1 MLAKGENQKLK
12 LLYLLDILN
21 KYTDDEH
28 TITMQ
33 EIVKKLHTCGVN
45 AERKTLYNDLEEL
58 RKYGV
63 DIIGEKDGLGYNY
76 HIGNRKFE
84 LAELKLL
91 VDAVQSSRFITKAKS
106 KELIKKLNELTSKYH
121 ADELSHQVYVAGRVK
136 TMNESI
142 YYNVDLIHT
151 AISADVKIS
160 FRYFMWDENKKQV
173 YRRGGAYYS
182 VSPWGLTWDD
192 ENYYLIGY
200 DDEYEAIRYYRVD
213 KMKKIAL
220 TDKKREGK
228 DSFKS
233 VDMAAY
239 SKKRFG
245 MFDGEETEVELL
257 CDNEMAG
264 VIIDRFGRDTP
275 FVRRDE
281 EHFVALVSVAVSI
294 QFLGWVMSLGDGIK
308 IIGPKRVVERMRDEV
323 RRLETTYLE
332 D

>member
-1 MLAKGENQKLK
+1 MAKGENQKLK

-28 TITMQ
+28 FITMQ
-33 EIVKKLHTCGVN
+33 EIVKKLADCGVN

-58 RKYGV
+58 RTYGIDV
-63 DIIGEKDGLGYNY
+63 IGEKDGLGYNY

-91 VDAVQSSRFITKAKS
+91 VDAVQSSRFITKVKS
-106 KELIKKLNELTSKYH
+106 KELIKKLNDLTSKYH
-121 ADELSHQVYVAGRVK
+121 AEELNHQVFVAGRVK

-151 AISADVKIS
+151 AISEDVKIR
-160 FRYFMWDENKKQV
+160 FRYFMWNENKKQV
-173 YRRGGAYYS
+173 YRRNGAYYS

-213 KMKKIAL
+213 KMKKIVL
-220 TDKKREGK
+220 SDEKREGR

-233 VDMAAY
+233 VDMAVY

-257 CDNEMAG
+257 CDNDMAG
-264 VIIDRFGRDTP
+264 VIIDRFGKNTP
-275 FVRRDE
+275 FVKRDE

-294 QFLGWVMSLGDGIK
+294 QFLGWVMSLGEGVK
-308 IIGPKRVVERMRDEV
+308 IVGPESVVLQMQDEV
-323 RRLETTYLE
+323 KRLKYAYLG

>member
-1 MLAKGENQKLK
+1 MAKGENQKLK

-28 TITMQ
+28 FITMQ
-33 EIVKKLHTCGVN
+33 EIVKKLADCGVN

-58 RKYGV
+58 RTYGIDV
-63 DIIGEKDGLGYNY
+63 IGEKDGLGYNY

-106 KELIKKLNELTSKYH
+106 KELIKKLNDLTSKYH
-121 ADELSHQVYVAGRVK
+121 AEELNHQVFVAGRVK

-151 AISADVKIS
+151 AISEDVKIR
-160 FRYFMWDENKKQV
+160 FRYFMWNENKKQV
-173 YRRGGAYYS
+173 YRRNGAYYS

-213 KMKKIAL
+213 KMKKIVL
-220 TDKKREGK
+220 SDEKREGR

-233 VDMAAY
+233 VDMAVY

-245 MFDGEETEVELL
+245 MLDGEETEVELL
-257 CDNEMAG
+257 CDNNMAG
-264 VIIDRFGRDTP
+264 VIIDRFGKNTP
-275 FVRRDE
+275 FVKQDE

-294 QFLGWVMSLGDGIK
+294 QFLGWVMSLGDGVK
-308 IIGPKRVVERMRDEV
+308 IVGPESVVLQMQDEV
-323 RRLETTYLE
+323 KRLKYAYLG

>member
-1 MLAKGENQKLK
+1 MAKGENQKLK

-28 TITMQ
+28 FITMQ
-33 EIVKKLHTCGVN
+33 EIVKKLADCGVN

-58 RKYGV
+58 RTYGIDV
-63 DIIGEKDGLGYNY
+63 IGEKDGLGYNY

-106 KELIKKLNELTSKYH
+106 KELIKKLNDLTSKYH
-121 ADELSHQVYVAGRVK
+121 AEELNHQVFVARRVK

-151 AISADVKIS
+151 AISEDVKIR
-160 FRYFMWDENKKQV
+160 FRYFMWNENKKQV
-173 YRRGGAYYS
+173 YRRNGAYYS

-213 KMKKIAL
+213 KMKKIVL
-220 TDKKREGK
+220 SDEKREGR

-233 VDMAAY
+233 VDMAVY

-257 CDNEMAG
+257 CDNNMAG
-264 VIIDRFGRDTP
+264 VIIDRFGKNTP
-275 FVRRDE
+275 FVKQDE

-294 QFLGWVMSLGDGIK
+294 QFLGWVVSLGDGVK
-308 IIGPKRVVERMRDEV
+308 IVGPESVVLQMQDEV
-323 RRLETTYLE
+323 KRLKTAYLS

>member
-1 MLAKGENQKLK
+1 MAKGENQKLK

-28 TITMQ
+28 FITMQ
-33 EIVKKLHTCGVN
+33 EIVKKLADCGVN

-58 RKYGV
+58 RTYGIDV
-63 DIIGEKDGLGYNY
+63 IGEKDGLGYNY

-106 KELIKKLNELTSKYH
+106 KELIKKLNDLTSKYH
-121 ADELSHQVYVAGRVK
+121 AEELNHQVFVAGRVK

-151 AISADVKIS
+151 AISEDVKIR
-160 FRYFMWDENKKQV
+160 FRYFMWNENKKQV
-173 YRRGGAYYS
+173 YRRNGAYYS

-213 KMKKIAL
+213 KMKKIVL
-220 TDKKREGK
+220 SDEKREGR

-233 VDMAAY
+233 VDMTVY

-257 CDNEMAG
+257 CDNNMAG
-264 VIIDRFGRDTP
+264 VIIDRFGKNTP
-275 FVRRDE
+275 FVKQDE

-294 QFLGWVMSLGDGIK
+294 QFLGWVMSLGDGVK
-308 IIGPKRVVERMRDEV
+308 IVGPESVVLQMQDEV
-323 RRLETTYLE
+323 KRLKYAYLG

>member
-1 MLAKGENQKLK
+1 MAKGENQKLK

-28 TITMQ
+28 FITMQ
-33 EIVKKLHTCGVN
+33 EIVKKLADCGVN

-58 RKYGV
+58 RTYGIDV
-63 DIIGEKDGLGYNY
+63 IGEKDGLGYNY

-106 KELIKKLNELTSKYH
+106 KELIKKLNDLTSKYH
-121 ADELSHQVYVAGRVK
+121 AEELNHQVFVAGRVK

-151 AISADVKIS
+151 AISEDVKIR
-160 FRYFMWDENKKQV
+160 FRYFMWNENKKQV
-173 YRRGGAYYS
+173 YRRNGAYYS

-213 KMKKIAL
+213 KMKKIVL
-220 TDKKREGK
+220 SDEKREGR

-233 VDMAAY
+233 VDMAVY

-245 MFDGEETEVELL
+245 MLDGEETEVELL
-257 CDNEMAG
+257 CDNNMAG
-264 VIIDRFGRDTP
+264 VIIDRFGKNTP
-275 FVRRDE
+275 FVKQDE

-294 QFLGWVMSLGDGIK
+294 QFLGWVMSLGDGAK
-308 IIGPKRVVERMRDEV
+308 IVGPESVVLQMQDEV
-323 RRLETTYLE
+323 KRLKYAYLG

>member
-1 MLAKGENQKLK
+1 MAKGENQKLK

-28 TITMQ
+28 FITMQ
-33 EIVKKLHTCGVN
+33 EIVKKLADCGVN

-58 RKYGV
+58 RTYGIDV
-63 DIIGEKDGLGYNY
+63 IGEKDGLGYNY

-106 KELIKKLNELTSKYH
+106 KELIKKLNDLTSKYH
-121 ADELSHQVYVAGRVK
+121 AEELNHQVFVAGRVK

-151 AISADVKIS
+151 AISEDVKIR
-160 FRYFMWDENKKQV
+160 FRYFMWNENKKQV
-173 YRRGGAYYS
+173 YRRNGAYYS

-213 KMKKIAL
+213 KMKKIVL
-220 TDKKREGK
+220 SDEKREGR

-233 VDMAAY
+233 VDMAVY

-245 MFDGEETEVELL
+245 MSDGEETEVELL
-257 CDNEMAG
+257 CDNNMAG
-264 VIIDRFGRDTP
+264 VIIDRFGKNTP
-275 FVRRDE
+275 FVKQDE

-294 QFLGWVMSLGDGIK
+294 QFLGWVMSLGDGVK
-308 IIGPKRVVERMRDEV
+308 IVGPESVVLQMQDEV
-323 RRLETTYLE
+323 KRLKTAYLG